1 MRSRID
7 RFAFASILTACSV
20 GPIGYVGNGLWVGGI
35 RDWAA
40 GGVGGP
46 GHRRFARTTRIM
58 RPARIAAATRIARRF
73 RSMLATMSLLRRARP
88 LGRWNCRSERTAIA
102 FPDGAELLS
111 PPSPGQ
117 DLCLD
122 PSRAVMEELLGVHVP
137 TPRESFKIREVH
149 VSSALRRD
157 PLPGIDYSFNPY
169 IGCYHG
175 CLFCYVPRLLQ
186 IDRNTWGAS
195 VVVKRNAAT
204 VLAKELRR
212 LPRGLVAIS
221 TATDP
226 YQFVEGKYRITRHAL
241 EVLLRAQWPVSVL
254 SRAPLMIRDLD
265 LFTQFPEIEVG
276 MSVPTLDDRARALLE
291 PWAPPID
298 ARLRCLRALAD
309 AGLTTFVG
317 FAPAYPPTGGW
328 TPGPIAEAVA
338 EAGVKKMFTRALD
351 ARWGVAEAMAKRL
364 DGSDL
369 AVDLARIGDPKT
381 IAPFVSRLAEECR
394 ARGID
399 FRNAFEFRMAG
410 SNQASDRRERLLG
423 ADSSSSDAANYI
435 RRRRFPRAGDATM
448 PSPQKPRSLTIAH
461 GEIDASDKTTSLLFP
476 SREQA
481 PWLPFERFAETMTT
495 SRTKLGRHGH
505 QAEEV
510 VIYLVDGEVD
520 HVDDSGRR

>member
-1 MRSRID
+1 M
-7 RFAFASILTACSV
+7 
-20 GPIGYVGNGLWVGGI
+20 GPSYFH
-35 RDWAA
+35 RPPP
-40 GGVGGP
+40 GP
-46 GHRRFARTTRIM
+46 
-58 RPARIAAATRIARRF
+58 
-73 RSMLATMSLLRRARP
+73 
-88 LGRWNCRSERTAIA
+88 
-102 FPDGAELLS
+102 
-111 PPSPGQ
+111 

-137 TPRESFKIREVH
+137 TPRESFEIREVH

-204 VLAKELRR
+204 VLAKELKR

-328 TPGPIAEAVA
+328 TPDRIAEVFA

-351 ARWGVAEAMAKRL
+351 ARWGVPEAMAKRL

-369 AVDLARIGDPKT
+369 AVDLARIGDLET
-381 IAPFVSRLAEECR
+381 IAPFVARLAEECR

-399 FRNAFEFRMAG
+399 FRNAFDFRM
-410 SNQASDRRERLLG
+410 
-423 ADSSSSDAANYI
+423 
-435 RRRRFPRAGDATM
+435 
-448 PSPQKPRSLTIAH
+448 
-461 GEIDASDKTTSLLFP
+461 
-476 SREQA
+476 
-481 PWLPFERFAETMTT
+481 
-495 SRTKLGRHGH
+495 
-505 QAEEV
+505 
-510 VIYLVDGEVD
+510 
-520 HVDDSGRR
+520 DDSNPRLGSPPKDFGSR